1 MSGLVCGLR
10 SLTSKGRR
18 GALKIAN
25 WLPPGKRAAVCF
37 TIDDVH
43 PGKSSD
49 AYEAGGDLDRGALGH
64 VAWLLERHPQLRV
77 TLFVTADWRETSPAA
92 TRRFASHF
100 PAIRDSIFLA
110 KTLPPGTMRLSR
122 HPQFVD
128 YLKSLPRTDI
138 ALHGLYHIQ
147 KGPRVAAEFAGRERA
162 ECAAMI
168 AKAIAIFR
176 EAKLPHSAG
185 MCPPSWDLSEELA
198 AAMIEN
204 GLMFVASARD
214 IRTPVGR
221 NAVNAM
227 SGIRGVSLIYPERI
241 QQGKLVHF
249 TTNFQATS
257 PLDRAIKIVELNGLL
272 AIKAH
277 IVKNACGHI
286 ALDGMDE
293 LYRNYLDLVLS
304 ELARRYGDSLWWT
317 SMAEITSS
325 LNSKDRDQNTL
336 ELAESEA

>member
-1 MSGLVCGLR
+1 
-10 SLTSKGRR
+10 
-18 GALKIAN
+18 LKIAN

-64 VAWLLERHPQLRV
+64 VAWLLERHPQLMV
-77 TLFVTADWRETSPAA
+77 TLFVTADWRETSPAV

-110 KTLPPGTMRLSR
+110 KTLPLGTMRLSR

-147 KGPRVAAEFAGRERA
+147 KGPRVAAEFAGRKRA
-162 ECAAMI
+162 ECATMI

-176 EAKLPHSAG
+176 EAKLLHSAG

-221 NAVNAM
+221 DAVNAM

-317 SMAEITSS
+317 SMAEISSS

>member
-1 MSGLVCGLR
+1 M
-10 SLTSKGRR
+10 
-18 GALKIAN
+18 KIAN

-64 VAWLLERHPQLRV
+64 VAWLLERHPQLMV
-77 TLFVTADWRETSPAA
+77 TLFVTADWRETSPAV

-110 KTLPPGTMRLSR
+110 KTLPLGTMRLSR

-147 KGPRVAAEFAGRERA
+147 KGPRVAAEFAGRKRA
-162 ECAAMI
+162 ECATMI

-176 EAKLPHSAG
+176 EAKLLHSAG

-221 NAVNAM
+221 DAVNAM

-317 SMAEITSS
+317 SMAEISSS